1 MDPMLAF
8 MALEKDTEWSADEHA
23 RFVAALEKYGDGDGG
38 TAWQDVATDV
48 GGRRTLND
56 VKLHAHKYLQ
66 ELVASSSAA
75 ASSSSAPGAAA
86 SLRSVVGALEDHTWT
101 RDEDLRFEAALVA
114 HHSNESHSNAAN
126 VGAAG
131 DRWEQ
136 VAARLPGR
144 TASDVRTRY
153 QKMLVDV
160 ARIDAGQP
168 AAVFYAPQG
177 GRGGGG
183 GGGFGGGS
191 GAGEGSGEGGGG
203 SGGDGGQHLT
213 SGSRTTG
220 PARRTQHVPPP
231 GTRVGGRA
239 RKKPK
244 KLTEGDS

>member
-8 MALEKDTEWSADEHA
+8 MALEKDAEWSADEHA

-38 TAWQDVATDV
+38 TEWQDVATDV
-48 GGRRTLND
+48 GGRRTSNE

-66 ELVASSSAA
+66 RLVAS
-75 ASSSSAPGAAA
+75 ASSSSSSTSGAAA
-86 SLRSVVGALEDHTWT
+86 SLRSVVDTLENHTWT

-114 HHSNESHSNAAN
+114 HSNESHSDASSN
-126 VGAAG
+126 VG

-160 ARIDAGQP
+160 ARIEAGQP
-168 AAVFYAPQG
+168 AAVFYAPRGVEGG
-177 GRGGGG
+177 GRGD
-183 GGGFGGGS
+183 GGGS
-191 GAGEGSGEGGGG
+191 GAGEGSGEGEGE
-203 SGGDGGQHLT
+203 GGQCLT

-220 PARRTQHVPPP
+220 PAQRTQHVPPP